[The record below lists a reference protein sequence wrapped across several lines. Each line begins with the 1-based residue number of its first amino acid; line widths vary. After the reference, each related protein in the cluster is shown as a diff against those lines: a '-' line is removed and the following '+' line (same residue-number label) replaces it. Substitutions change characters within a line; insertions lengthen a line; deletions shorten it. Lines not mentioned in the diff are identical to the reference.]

1 MAYVQ
6 YGKPEYEAD
15 KTLPVCKN
23 GLKEDFRTIFDELDM
38 DIDGVREADGADWV
52 VTASNEGENIV
63 IQTPADFLFI
73 GAECEGDGFEGCT
86 VRIGKFRF
94 ESRFFRCRNGTAA
107 IAPTRGGSSQR
118 VLYPD

>member
-38 DIDGVREADGADWV
+38 DIDGVRDADGADWV
-52 VTASNEGENIV
+52 VTASNEGEDISRSNPGGFPIHRC
-63 IQTPADFLFI
+63 Q
-73 GAECEGDGFEGCT
+73 CEGDGFEGCT

-94 ESRFFRCRNGTAA
+94 ESRFFRCRKNAAA